1 MDMSTITQFISG
13 VGFPVVAFLLIY
25 KEMGK
30 TREAH
35 SEEIKSI
42 TDALNQ
48 NTRIIERLEASLQL
62 LTMQKTNKEESK

>member
-1 MDMSTITQFISG
+1 MDMAVITQFISG

-48 NTRIIERLEASLQL
+48 NTRVIERLNAGLQL
-62 LTMQKTNKEESK
+62 LTTRDKQNEED

>member
-1 MDMSTITQFISG
+1 MDMAVITQFISG

-48 NTRIIERLEASLQL
+48 NTRVIERLDAGLQL
-62 LTMQKTNKEESK
+62 LTTRDKKNEED